1 MKKILI
7 AGALALI
14 LFGNEVISWAAL
26 CILAAVGLAAF
37 LKAAAKG
44 GAFDV

>member
-7 AGALALI
+7 PGALALL
-14 LFGNEVISWAAL
+14 LFNNEIASWMAL
-26 CILAAVGLAAF
+26 CILAGFGLAAF

-44 GAFDV
+44 GAFDD